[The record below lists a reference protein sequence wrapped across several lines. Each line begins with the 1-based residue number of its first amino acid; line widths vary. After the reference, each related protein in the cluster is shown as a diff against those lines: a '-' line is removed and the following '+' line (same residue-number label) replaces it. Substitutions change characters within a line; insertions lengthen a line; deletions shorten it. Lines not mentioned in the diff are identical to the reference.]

1 MNIFTCK
8 KTLAAVML
16 SCLCSMAYAQKSLT
30 VTTEAGKLSEKVVEA
45 DRYNVTELKISG
57 SINGTDILLLRKMA
71 GGGQEAN
78 ATTEGKLSSLDLSEA
93 NIVAGGDNYF
103 SIKRGISSVYYK
115 PTENDV
121 VAPYM
126 FSGLTKLTKLQLPTG
141 TKSIE
146 KYALSGCTAL
156 TECAIPQQATAV
168 KEYAF
173 NQCSKLSSLTIPA
186 TVAELGTAAFK
197 GCEGLRSVGF
207 ADGIAITSIAKE
219 LFAKNS
225 ALATITFPE
234 SVTEIGTSAFAD
246 CSSLA
251 SVTFPA
257 QLTKI
262 GKQAFANC
270 TSLGTLSEFPA
281 TLESIEEKAFFNAA
295 VKAFKV
301 AEGNEDYTAKNGVLY
316 SGDET
321 SLELY
326 PIGSTTASFEFPEGV
341 AAIEAHAFA
350 YAKNLKSIKIP
361 EGLTNIGESA
371 FAFSGLTQL
380 TSSASGLSIGKSAF
394 SNCVELETVDF
405 KGAVSGIEA
414 LAFQNAKKLSAVYFD
429 GTGVPELKK
438 HIFTPKAVK
447 LKIYVPTEVV
457 EAYKEAI
464 SKRSAVLGTNFEVL
478 ANTATGI
485 ETPSLE
491 NEGTEVARYSTSGI
505 RISAPTKGLNIIKLS
520 NGRVIKRIEK

>member
-16 SCLCSMAYAQKSLT
+16 SCLCSMANAQKSLT

-103 SIKRGISSVYYK
+103 AIKRGMSSMYYK

-156 TECAIPQQATAV
+156 AECAIPQQTTAV

-186 TVAELGTAAFK
+186 TVA
-197 GCEGLRSVGF
+197 
-207 ADGIAITSIAKE
+207 
-219 LFAKNS
+219 
-225 ALATITFPE
+225 E

-262 GKQAFANC
+262 GKQAFENC

-341 AAIEAHAFA
+341 AAIEDYAFA

-380 TSSASGLSIGKSAF
+380 TSVASGLSIGRGFGFPK
-394 SNCVELETVDF
+394 CEETLRRLF
-405 KGAVSGIEA
+405 CR
-414 LAFQNAKKLSAVYFD
+414 NWC
-429 GTGVPELKK
+429 T
-438 HIFTPKAVK
+438 
-447 LKIYVPTEVV
+447 
-457 EAYKEAI
+457 
-464 SKRSAVLGTNFEVL
+464 
-478 ANTATGI
+478 
-485 ETPSLE
+485 
-491 NEGTEVARYSTSGI
+491 
-505 RISAPTKGLNIIKLS
+505 
-520 NGRVIKRIEK
+520 RIEKTYLYPQSRETQNLCSD

>member
-71 GGGQEAN
+71 GAGQEAN

-103 SIKRGISSVYYK
+103 IIKRGMSSVYYK

-156 TECAIPQQATAV
+156 AECAIPQQTTAV

-186 TVAELGTAAFK
+186 TVTELGTAAFK
-197 GCEGLRSVGF
+197 GCEGLRSVVF

-262 GKQAFANC
+262 GKQAFENC

-295 VKAFKV
+295 VKAF
-301 AEGNEDYTAKNGVLY
+301 
-316 SGDET
+316 
-321 SLELY
+321 
-326 PIGSTTASFEFPEGV
+326 
-341 AAIEAHAFA
+341 
-350 YAKNLKSIKIP
+350 
-361 EGLTNIGESA
+361 
-371 FAFSGLTQL
+371 
-380 TSSASGLSIGKSAF
+380 
-394 SNCVELETVDF
+394 
-405 KGAVSGIEA
+405 
-414 LAFQNAKKLSAVYFD
+414 
-429 GTGVPELKK
+429 
-438 HIFTPKAVK
+438 
-447 LKIYVPTEVV
+447 
-457 EAYKEAI
+457 
-464 SKRSAVLGTNFEVL
+464 
-478 ANTATGI
+478 
-485 ETPSLE
+485 
-491 NEGTEVARYSTSGI
+491 
-505 RISAPTKGLNIIKLS
+505 
-520 NGRVIKRIEK
+520 